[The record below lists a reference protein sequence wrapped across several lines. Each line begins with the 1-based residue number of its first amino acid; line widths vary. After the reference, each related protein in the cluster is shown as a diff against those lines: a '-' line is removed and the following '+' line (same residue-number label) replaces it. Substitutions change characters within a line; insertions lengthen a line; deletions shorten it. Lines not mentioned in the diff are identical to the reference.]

1 MISSWLKKVRKL
13 TLKMRAQSHSEV
25 SGREPTILPR
35 KEHSISRNDI
45 SDHALKVLYRLHKH
59 GYQAFLVGGAVRDL
73 LLGLHPKDFDVATD
87 AKPEEVKALFRN
99 CRLIG
104 RRFRLAHVYF
114 GPEIIEVATFR
125 ATHSAEEINNSHSSE
140 GMILRDN
147 VYGTLEDDAWRR
159 DFTVNA
165 LYYNIKDYSVVDFT
179 GGLSDLKNRELRLI
193 GTPEKRFREDPV
205 RILRVIRF
213 ASKLNLKIAS
223 DLIEPIR
230 TFKDLI
236 PSVSTARLFEEVLKI
251 FHSGSAAIGYKLL
264 QTYGI
269 FEILF
274 PYTSMSFQQN
284 NYPIDKFLNC
294 VFENTDTRVS
304 ADKGVTPAFLFAA
317 LFWYPIC
324 DKAEKT
330 MLESGMPRHVARDKL
345 MEPLF
350 QEQLRVLGVPRR
362 ILQVVREILTLQM
375 RMENK
380 PTRRVERILFEPRF
394 RAAFDFLE
402 MRQMAGENLGQV
414 VEWWQ
419 SYYEADTKSRKKMT
433 RHHHGRRSKPPAR
446 SEK

>member
-13 TLKMRAQSHSEV
+13 TLRVRPQSHLAV
-25 SGREPTILPR
+25 SRHEPTILAR
-35 KEHSISRNDI
+35 KEHTLSRNDI

-87 AKPEEVKALFRN
+87 AKPEEVRALFRN

-125 ATHSAEEINNSHSSE
+125 GTHSAEEINDSHSSE

-179 GGLSDLKNRELRLI
+179 GGLTDLKNRELRLI
-193 GTPEKRFREDPV
+193 GSPEKRFREDPV

-213 ASKLNLKIAS
+213 ASKLNLNIAR
-223 DLIEPIR
+223 DLVDPIR
-230 TFKDLI
+230 AFKDLI

-251 FHSGSAAIGYKLL
+251 FHSGAAVKGYELL
-264 QTYGI
+264 KNYGI

-274 PYTSMSFQQN
+274 PYTSMTFEKKRF
-284 NYPIDKFLNC
+284 PFDKFLAN
-294 VFENTDTRVS
+294 VFESTDKRIS

-324 DKAEKT
+324 DKAEET
-330 MLESGMPRHVARDKL
+330 ILESAMPRHLARDQL

-375 RMENK
+375 RMEKK

-402 MRQMAGENLGQV
+402 MRKMAGEDLGNV

-433 RHHHGRRSKPPAR
+433 RHLHGHRSKRPAR